1 MKKLVAALCLAGSV
15 VAFAACTTDGSGYV
29 DSAPYASERT
39 AGMGSGASAEHV
51 YTGTQ
56 TK

>member
-1 MKKLVAALCLAGSV
+1 MKKLVAALCVAGSV
-15 VAFAACTTDGSGYV
+15 MALAACTTDGSGYV

-39 AGMGSGASAEHV
+39 AGGAAHSEQV
-51 YTGTQ
+51 YTSTQ